1 MNLANKLTLL
11 RVFLVPVFV
20 VFMAIDTFWC
30 NIFALIIFI
39 IASITDYYDG
49 VVARQ
54 QNTVTTFGVFLDPL
68 ADKLLITSAFVSFVA
83 IPALQIPA
91 WMVIAIIAR
100 EFIITG
106 LRSLGSSKSVI
117 IPANIFGKVK
127 TTSQITAIITIL
139 VILITES
146 ILMKFFK
153 MTQYDLFEMTGWQY
167 LAGWLLINLPYWLM
181 FVVTILTLYSGINYI
196 FQNKD
201 VFRDSQK

>member
-11 RVFLVPVFV
+11 RVILVPVFV
-20 VFMAIDTFWC
+20 VFMAVDTFWC

-39 IASITDYYDG
+39 VASITDYYDG

-83 IPALQIPA
+83 IPSLQIPA

-106 LRSLGSSKSVI
+106 LRSLGASKSVI

-146 ILMKFFK
+146 ILIKFFK

-167 LAGWLLINLPYWLM
+167 LAGWILINLPYWLM